1 MALGYVNE
9 IYDKRTE
16 ESTYVG
22 STTGNPM
29 HRWAGHLMDVFRRF
43 TKVMLPIHKYLQA
56 QGLDLIHFGFRVR
69 EEVFWEVI
77 TDLRKREQ
85 VWMDN
90 LKPKCNVNPA
100 YVTEEQRKKV
110 RAARAR
116 RWWSKKV
123 LCECGLTMAQGCLST
138 HLKTARH
145 ARLLK
150 AKHS

>member
-1 MALGYVNE
+1 MPLGYVYE

-16 ESTYVG
+16 ESIYVG
-22 STTGNPM
+22 TTNYNPLY
-29 HRWAGHLMDVFRRF
+29 RWAQHLMVVFRRNSR
-43 TKVMLPIHKYLQA
+43 TRPVHKYMQA

-69 EEVFWEVI
+69 EEVFWKVI

-100 YVTEEQRKKV
+100 YVTEEQRKKLQ
-110 RAARAR
+110 AARAR

-123 LCECGLTMAQGCLST
+123 LCECGVIIINGTLRK
-138 HLKTARH
+138 HRKTARH